1 MISTDEIRQPLRC
14 CNTLTP
20 HWAPILWQ
28 DHLPSKPSHDQRK
41 MLSIEGAMEVESWTS
56 DNSLHDKSTKKED
69 EFARVQWPL
78 WDAKVK
84 HKFMAEQNLPAS
96 PALQTIGE
104 PLIDLAI
111 SCWTE
116 ASVTSML
123 CTC

>member
-1 MISTDEIRQPLRC
+1 
-14 CNTLTP
+14 
-20 HWAPILWQ
+20 
-28 DHLPSKPSHDQRK
+28 

-56 DNSLHDKSTKKED
+56 DNSFHDKTTEKED
-69 EFARVQWPL
+69 EFARVQWAL

-84 HKFMAEQNLPAS
+84 HKFMAEQKSTAS

-104 PLIDLAI
+104 PLIVLAI